1 MPPQPWL
8 TWFAAARLKSWTK
21 EGIESLH
28 MCAQCHSI
36 SPRPRF
42 IDRLHRSTHSRC
54 SLLARMGIPLQEARM
69 PYLHVPSDVIPI
81 VITSSSSSSSV
92 THAALQVRDTLLDNC
107 RNPNLVP
114 AALFQTLFP
123 Y

>member
-1 MPPQPWL
+1 
-8 TWFAAARLKSWTK
+8 
-21 EGIESLH
+21 
-28 MCAQCHSI
+28 MCAQCHST

-42 IDRLHRSTHSRC
+42 IDRLHRSSHSRC

-81 VITSSSSSSSV
+81 VITNSSSSSSSSSSV

-114 AALFQTLFP
+114 AALFQTLFS